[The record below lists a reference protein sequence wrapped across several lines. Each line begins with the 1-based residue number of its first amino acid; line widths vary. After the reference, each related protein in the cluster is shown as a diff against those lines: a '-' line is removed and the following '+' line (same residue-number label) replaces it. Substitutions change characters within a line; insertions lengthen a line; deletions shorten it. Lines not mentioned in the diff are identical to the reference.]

1 MSKPTTRRIGA
12 ASEWKQRSVTRATIS
27 EETEAKPVA
36 SATTT
41 ARPVERTA
49 AQTVSSSNGTIERRS
64 TTWSERPS
72 VAATSAASSATGTE
86 GP

>member
-1 MSKPTTRRIGA
+1 
-12 ASEWKQRSVTRATIS
+12 VTRATIS
-27 EETEAKPVA
+27 AATEANPGA

-41 ARPVERTA
+41 ARPVRRTS

-64 TTWSERPS
+64 TTPRSRPS
-72 VAATSAASSATGTE
+72 VAACSAAASATGTD